1 MKIIVTQT
9 DMQHA
14 LTVYLSQYGIAVNP
28 EQIAIDL
35 DEIEINLNP
44 EDSPSSTVR
53 AEGSTNGIK
62 RRTRRSKEQIEADA
76 KAEAEANVGY
86 ATPEAQAI
94 SEAAPVTTFVA
105 PVAVDPFADVAI
117 AAPSTQPL
125 SEDSLDDEAELVEA
139 TPFIETRTKTEPIS
153 IFG

>member
-14 LTVYLSQYGIAVNP
+14 LTVYLSQYGITVAP
-28 EQIAIDL
+28 EQITIDL

-76 KAEAEANVGY
+76 KAESNVGY

>member
-1 MKIIVTQT
+1 MNIIVTQT

-14 LTVYLSQYGIAVNP
+14 LTVYLSQYGITVAP
-28 EQIAIDL
+28 EQITIDL

-76 KAEAEANVGY
+76 KAESNVGY

-139 TPFIETRTKTEPIS
+139 TPFIETRTKVEPIS

>member
-14 LTVYLSQYGIAVNP
+14 LTVYLSQYGIAVSP
-28 EQIAIDL
+28 EQITIDL

-76 KAEAEANVGY
+76 KAEANVGY

>member
-14 LTVYLSQYGIAVNP
+14 LTVYLSQYGIAVSP
-28 EQIAIDL
+28 EQITIDL

-44 EDSPSSTVR
+44 EDSPSTTVR

-76 KAEAEANVGY
+76 KAESNVGY
-86 ATPEAQAI
+86 ATTEAQAI

-105 PVAVDPFADVAI
+105 PVAVDPFASVAV

-139 TPFIETRTKTEPIS
+139 TPFIEHKPKAEPIS

>member
-14 LTVYLSQYGIAVNP
+14 LTVYLSQYGIAVSP
-28 EQIAIDL
+28 EQITIDL

-76 KAEAEANVGY
+76 KAESNVGY
-86 ATPEAQAI
+86 ASPEAQAI

-105 PVAVDPFADVAI
+105 PVAVDPFSGVG
-117 AAPSTQPL
+117 AAKEPL
-125 SEDSLDDEAELVEA
+125 FEDTLVEEELVEA
-139 TPFIETRTKTEPIS
+139 TPFIETRTKAEPIS

>member
-1 MKIIVTQT
+1 MKIIITQT
-9 DMQHA
+9 DLQQAIVAHLA
-14 LTVYLSQYGIAVNP
+14 QFNIHVSTEQLS
-28 EQIAIDL
+28 IDL
-35 DEIEINLNP
+35 DDIEINLNP
-44 EDSPSSTVR
+44 EDSPSTTVR

-76 KAEAEANVGY
+76 KAESNVGY

>member
-9 DMQHA
+9 DLQQAIVAHLA
-14 LTVYLSQYGIAVNP
+14 QFNIHVSAEQLS
-28 EQIAIDL
+28 IDV
-35 DEIEINLNP
+35 DDIEINLNP
-44 EDSPSSTVR
+44 EDTGSTASR
-53 AEGSTNGIK
+53 SEGNTNGIK

-76 KAEAEANVGY
+76 KAESNVGY

-105 PVAVDPFADVAI
+105 PIAVDPFADVAI

-125 SEDSLDDEAELVEA
+125 SEDSLDDETELVEA
-139 TPFIETRTKTEPIS
+139 TPFIETRTKAEPIS

>member
-14 LTVYLSQYGIAVNP
+14 LTVYLSQYGIAVSP
-28 EQIAIDL
+28 EQITIDL

-44 EDSPSSTVR
+44 EDSPSTTVR

-76 KAEAEANVGY
+76 KAESNVGY

>member
-76 KAEAEANVGY
+76 KAESNVGY

-139 TPFIETRTKTEPIS
+139 TPFIETRTKAEPIS

>member
-14 LTVYLSQYGIAVNP
+14 LTVYLSQYGIAVSP
-28 EQIAIDL
+28 EQITIDL

-76 KAEAEANVGY
+76 KAESNVGY

-105 PVAVDPFADVAI
+105 PVAVDPFASVAV

-139 TPFIETRTKTEPIS
+139 TPFIEHKPKAEPIS

>member
-14 LTVYLSQYGIAVNP
+14 LTVYLSQYGITVAP
-28 EQIAIDL
+28 EQITIDL

-76 KAEAEANVGY
+76 KAESNVGY
-86 ATPEAQAI
+86 ATAEAQAI

-139 TPFIETRTKTEPIS
+139 TPFIETRTKAEPIS

>member
-76 KAEAEANVGY
+76 KAESNVGY

-94 SEAAPVTTFVA
+94 SEAAPVVTFVA
-105 PVAVDPFADVAI
+105 PVAVDPFADVAV

-139 TPFIETRTKTEPIS
+139 TPFIEHKPKAEPIS

>member
-14 LTVYLSQYGIAVNP
+14 LTVYLSQYGITVAP

-76 KAEAEANVGY
+76 KAESNVGY

-105 PVAVDPFADVAI
+105 PVAVDPFADVAV

-139 TPFIETRTKTEPIS
+139 TPFIETRTKAEPIS

>member
-1 MKIIVTQT
+1 MRKLMKIIVTQT

-14 LTVYLSQYGIAVNP
+14 LTVYLSQYGITVAP
-28 EQIAIDL
+28 EQITIDL

-44 EDSPSSTVR
+44 EDSPSTTVR

-76 KAEAEANVGY
+76 KAESSVGY

-94 SEAAPVTTFVA
+94 SEAAPVVTYVA
-105 PVAVDPFADVAI
+105 PVAVDPFASVAV
-117 AAPSTQPL
+117 AEPVFT
-125 SEDSLDDEAELVEA
+125 DSLDDEAELVEA
-139 TPFIETRTKTEPIS
+139 TPFIETRTKAEPIS

>member
-9 DMQHA
+9 DLQQA
-14 LTVYLSQYGIAVNP
+14 IVQYCIAVNP

-44 EDSPSSTVR
+44 EDSPSTTVR

-76 KAEAEANVGY
+76 KAESNVGY

-139 TPFIETRTKTEPIS
+139 TPFIEHKPKAEPIS

>member
-14 LTVYLSQYGIAVNP
+14 LTVYLSQYGIAVSP
-28 EQIAIDL
+28 EQITIDL

-44 EDSPSSTVR
+44 EDSPSTTVR

-76 KAEAEANVGY
+76 KAESNVGY

-94 SEAAPVTTFVA
+94 SEAAPVVTYVA

-139 TPFIETRTKTEPIS
+139 TPFIEHKPKAEPIS

>member
-14 LTVYLSQYGIAVNP
+14 LTVYLSQYGITVAP
-28 EQIAIDL
+28 EQITIDL

-76 KAEAEANVGY
+76 KAESNVGY

-139 TPFIETRTKTEPIS
+139 TPFIEHKPKAEPIS

>member
-14 LTVYLSQYGIAVNP
+14 LTVYLSQYGITVAP
-28 EQIAIDL
+28 EQITIDL

-44 EDSPSSTVR
+44 EDSPSTTVR

-76 KAEAEANVGY
+76 KAESSVGY

>member
-14 LTVYLSQYGIAVNP
+14 LTVYLSQYGITVAP
-28 EQIAIDL
+28 EQITIDL

-53 AEGSTNGIK
+53 TEGSTNGIK

-76 KAEAEANVGY
+76 KAESNVGY

-94 SEAAPVTTFVA
+94 SEAAPVVTYVA

-117 AAPSTQPL
+117 ATPSTQPL

>member
-14 LTVYLSQYGIAVNP
+14 LTVYLSQYGITVAP
-28 EQIAIDL
+28 EQITIDL

-76 KAEAEANVGY
+76 KAEANVGY

-139 TPFIETRTKTEPIS
+139 TPFIETRTKAEPIS

>member
-14 LTVYLSQYGIAVNP
+14 LTVYLSQYGITVAP
-28 EQIAIDL
+28 EQITIDL

-76 KAEAEANVGY
+76 KAESNVGY

-105 PVAVDPFADVAI
+105 PVAVDPFADVAV

-125 SEDSLDDEAELVEA
+125 SEDSLGDEAELVEA

>member
-9 DMQHA
+9 DLQQAIVAHLA
-14 LTVYLSQYGIAVNP
+14 QFNIHVSAEQLS
-28 EQIAIDL
+28 IDV
-35 DEIEINLNP
+35 DDIEINLNP
-44 EDSPSSTVR
+44 EDTGSTASR
-53 AEGSTNGIK
+53 SEGSANGIK

-76 KAEAEANVGY
+76 KAEANVGY

-105 PVAVDPFADVAI
+105 PVAVDPFADVAV
-117 AAPSTQPL
+117 AEPKATEPVFA
-125 SEDSLDDEAELVEA
+125 DSLDDGAELVEA
-139 TPFIETRTKTEPIS
+139 TPFIETRTKAEPIS

>member
-76 KAEAEANVGY
+76 KAESNVGY

-94 SEAAPVTTFVA
+94 SEAAPVVTYVA
-105 PVAVDPFADVAI
+105 PVAVDPFADVAV

-139 TPFIETRTKTEPIS
+139 TPFIEHKPKAEPIS

>member
-1 MKIIVTQT
+1 MKIIITQT
-9 DMQHA
+9 DLQQAIVAHLA
-14 LTVYLSQYGIAVNP
+14 QFNIHVSAEQLS
-28 EQIAIDL
+28 IDL
-35 DEIEINLNP
+35 DDIEINLNP
-44 EDSPSSTVR
+44 DDT
-53 AEGSTNGIK
+53 GSTTSRNEGNTSGIK

-76 KAEAEANVGY
+76 KAESNVGY

-94 SEAAPVTTFVA
+94 SEAAPVVTYVA

>member
-14 LTVYLSQYGIAVNP
+14 LTVYLSQYGIAVSP
-28 EQIAIDL
+28 EQITIDL

-76 KAEAEANVGY
+76 KAEANVGY
-86 ATPEAQAI
+86 ATPEAQTI
-94 SEAAPVTTFVA
+94 SQAAPVTTFVA

>member
-14 LTVYLSQYGIAVNP
+14 LTVYLSQYGITVAP
-28 EQIAIDL
+28 EQITIDL

-76 KAEAEANVGY
+76 KAESNVGY
-86 ATPEAQAI
+86 ATTEAQAI

-105 PVAVDPFADVAI
+105 PVAVDPFADVAV
-117 AAPSTQPL
+117 ATPSTQPL

-139 TPFIETRTKTEPIS
+139 TPFIEHKPKAEPIS

>member
-14 LTVYLSQYGIAVNP
+14 LTVYLSQYGITVAP
-28 EQIAIDL
+28 EQITIDL

-44 EDSPSSTVR
+44 EDSPSSILR
-53 AEGSTNGIK
+53 PEGSTNGIK

-76 KAEAEANVGY
+76 KAESNVGY

-94 SEAAPVTTFVA
+94 SEAAPVVTYVA
-105 PVAVDPFADVAI
+105 PVAVDPFSGI
-117 AAPSTQPL
+117 AAPKEPVF
-125 SEDSLDDEAELVEA
+125 EDTLVEEELVEA
-139 TPFIETRTKTEPIS
+139 TPFIETRTKAEPIS

>member
-14 LTVYLSQYGIAVNP
+14 LTVYLSQYGITVAP

-44 EDSPSSTVR
+44 EDSPSTTVR
-53 AEGSTNGIK
+53 AEGSANGIK

-76 KAEAEANVGY
+76 KAEANVGY

-105 PVAVDPFADVAI
+105 PVAVDPFAEVAVS
-117 AAPSTQPL
+117 STQPL
-125 SEDSLDDEAELVEA
+125 TEDSLDDEAELVEA
-139 TPFIETRTKTEPIS
+139 TPFIETRTKAEPIS

>member
-14 LTVYLSQYGIAVNP
+14 LTVYLSQYGIAVSP
-28 EQIAIDL
+28 EQITIDL

-76 KAEAEANVGY
+76 KAESNVGY

-94 SEAAPVTTFVA
+94 SEAAPVVTYVA

-139 TPFIETRTKTEPIS
+139 TPFIEHKPKAEPIS

>member
-14 LTVYLSQYGIAVNP
+14 LTVYLSQYGITVAP
-28 EQIAIDL
+28 EQITIDL

-76 KAEAEANVGY
+76 KAEANVGY
-86 ATPEAQAI
+86 ATAEAQAI

-105 PVAVDPFADVAI
+105 PVAVDPFASVAV
-117 AAPSTQPL
+117 AEPVFT
-125 SEDSLDDEAELVEA
+125 DSLDDEAELVEA
-139 TPFIETRTKTEPIS
+139 TPFIETRTKAEPIS

>member
-14 LTVYLSQYGIAVNP
+14 LTVYLSQYGITVAP
-28 EQIAIDL
+28 EQITIDL

-76 KAEAEANVGY
+76 KAEANVGY

-105 PVAVDPFADVAI
+105 PVAVDPFAEVAV

>member
-62 RRTRRSKEQIEADA
+62 RRQRRSKEQIEADA
-76 KAEAEANVGY
+76 KAEANVGY
-86 ATPEAQAI
+86 ATAEAQAI

-105 PVAVDPFADVAI
+105 PVAVDPFASVAV
-117 AAPSTQPL
+117 AEPVFT
-125 SEDSLDDEAELVEA
+125 DSLDDEAELVEA
-139 TPFIETRTKTEPIS
+139 TPFIETRTKAEPIS

>member
-14 LTVYLSQYGIAVNP
+14 LTVYLSQYGIAVSP
-28 EQIAIDL
+28 EQITIDL

-44 EDSPSSTVR
+44 EDTGSSTVR

-76 KAEAEANVGY
+76 KAESNVGY

-94 SEAAPVTTFVA
+94 SEAAPVVTYVA
-105 PVAVDPFADVAI
+105 PVAVDPFSGI
-117 AAPSTQPL
+117 TAPKEPVFT
-125 SEDSLDDEAELVEA
+125 DSLDEDAELIEA
-139 TPFIETRTKTEPIS
+139 TPFIETKTKAEPIS

>member
-14 LTVYLSQYGIAVNP
+14 LTVYLSQYGITVAP
-28 EQIAIDL
+28 EQITIDL

-76 KAEAEANVGY
+76 KAESNVGY

-94 SEAAPVTTFVA
+94 SEAAPVVTYVA

-139 TPFIETRTKTEPIS
+139 TPFIETRTKAEPIS

>member
-14 LTVYLSQYGIAVNP
+14 LTVYLSQYGITVAP
-28 EQIAIDL
+28 EQITIDL

-44 EDSPSSTVR
+44 EDSPSTTVR

-76 KAEAEANVGY
+76 KAESNVGY

-117 AAPSTQPL
+117 AAPSTQLL
-125 SEDSLDDEAELVEA
+125 SEDSLDDEVELVEA

>member
-14 LTVYLSQYGIAVNP
+14 LTVYLSQYGITVAP
-28 EQIAIDL
+28 EQITIDL

-44 EDSPSSTVR
+44 EDSPSTTVR

-76 KAEAEANVGY
+76 KAESNVGY

-139 TPFIETRTKTEPIS
+139 TPFIEHKPKAEPIS

>member
-14 LTVYLSQYGIAVNP
+14 LTVYLSQYGITVAP

-76 KAEAEANVGY
+76 KAESNVGY

-94 SEAAPVTTFVA
+94 SEAAPVVTYVA

-117 AAPSTQPL
+117 ATPSTQPL

-139 TPFIETRTKTEPIS
+139 TPFIEHKPKAEPIS

>member
-14 LTVYLSQYGIAVNP
+14 LTVYLSQYGITVAP
-28 EQIAIDL
+28 EQITIDL

-44 EDSPSSTVR
+44 EDSPSTTVR

-76 KAEAEANVGY
+76 KAESTVGY
-86 ATPEAQAI
+86 ATAEAQAI
-94 SEAAPVTTFVA
+94 SEAAPVVTYVA

-139 TPFIETRTKTEPIS
+139 TPFIEHKPKAEPIS

>member
-14 LTVYLSQYGIAVNP
+14 LTVYLSQYGIAVSP
-28 EQIAIDL
+28 EQITIDL

-53 AEGSTNGIK
+53 AESSTNGIK

-76 KAEAEANVGY
+76 KAEASVGY
-86 ATPEAQAI
+86 ASPEAQAI
-94 SEAAPVTTFVA
+94 SEAAPVVTYVA
-105 PVAVDPFADVAI
+105 PVAVDPFASV
-117 AAPSTQPL
+117 AAPKEPVFADTL
-125 SEDSLDDEAELVEA
+125 VEEELVEA
-139 TPFIETRTKTEPIS
+139 TPFIETKAKAEPIS